1 MSRSRVV
8 KYIDDSPIVIIT
20 TTAFQIK
27 GKIKLEFIDLF
38 DLVLKIY

>member
-8 KYIDDSPIVIIT
+8 KYIDDSPIVIIP
-20 TTAFQIK
+20 TAFQIN